1 MAMTK
6 MENLFNGNY
15 LNKFKK
21 QMDERRETIALPV
34 RPQNKKTRLWIDN
47 EYFSEHYG
55 TVLPLSALAVYAVLC
70 KFADARTQ
78 TCYPA
83 VALIMRESGVK
94 SEKTV
99 FSSLKKLEQY
109 RIIEIC
115 RSKGRSSNKYTL
127 LASDIWLKPNPATI
141 SGEHPQPLHPNPVTI
156 ATQSQY
162 LKSKKKKSWKKKG
175 ISFNKNGGGGAFSG
189 KPL

>member
-1 MAMTK
+1 MTK
-6 MENLFNGNY
+6 MENLFDGNY
-15 LNKFKK
+15 LGKFKRH
-21 QMDERRETIALPV
+21 MDERRESIALPV
-34 RPQNKKTRLWIDN
+34 RPRNKKTRLWIDN

-55 TVLPLSALAVYAVLC
+55 TVLPLSALAVYAVLA
-70 KFADARTQ
+70 KYANARTQ
-78 TCYPA
+78 TCYPS

-109 RIIEIC
+109 RIIEIS
-115 RSKGRSSNKYTL
+115 RSKGRSSNKYAL

-156 ATQSQY
+156 ATQSHISEI
-162 LKSKKKKSWKKKG
+162 KEKEIMEEKG